1 MEEYLIKPNTAAQS
15 EELHRRLKQF
25 NQPFFGSHR
34 DYSLHIEIDG
44 AMAAGIVAASTFSTL
59 EVEYLFVEEE
69 FRGRGLG
76 ARLLREAESRA
87 ARDGVRYVLLNTY
100 SFQAPEFY
108 RAQGYRQL
116 FQVSPCLG
124 PYSQYLFWK
133 ELDSMSDV
141 LTLVRPSARYA
152 DQVMACRA
160 EMLENGDGFDGCA
173 GLRKAE
179 SFERWVWGHQHP
191 KNGNLP
197 SDVWLAIREKDDRL
211 VGIMDFRPQLSEFL
225 LKYGGSIGYSVR
237 PSERKKG
244 YGTEILRLLLPKC
257 KAAGNDRVLLTCDKE
272 NEASRRVI
280 LKNGGI
286 LENEVPDEE
295 GLLGA
300 EGLGTIQRYWIQL

>member
-1 MEEYLIKPNTAAQS
+1 MENYLIKPNTAAQS

-25 NQPFFGSHR
+25 NQAFFGSHR

-44 AMAAGIVAASTFSTL
+44 MMAAGIVAASTFSTL

-76 ARLLREAESRA
+76 AKLLREAESRA
-87 ARDGVRYVLLNTY
+87 AKDGIRYVLLNTY
-100 SFQAPEFY
+100 SFQAPDFY
-108 RAQGYRQL
+108 QAQGYRQL

-124 PYSQYLFWK
+124 PYSQFFFWK
-133 ELDSMSDV
+133 ELDITVDI
-141 LTLVRPSARYA
+141 LTLVRPEARYA
-152 DQVMACRA
+152 EQVMACRE
-160 EMLENGDGFDGCA
+160 EMLENGDDFDGCA

-179 SFERWVWGHQHP
+179 SFSQWVYNHQHP
-191 KNGNLP
+191 KNGAMP
-197 SDVWLAIREKDDRL
+197 ADVWLAIREKDGRL
-211 VGIMDFRPQLSEFL
+211 IGIMDFRPQLSEFL

-244 YGTEILRLLLPKC
+244 YGSEMLRLLLPKC

-295 GLLGA
+295 KLLGPDGT
-300 EGLGTIQRYWIQL
+300 GLIQRYWIQL